1 MREKDMK
8 EFGRKVAELREKS
21 GKSQAELVEILGV
34 TQQTLSRYEKGER
47 QASLDF
53 VVNASKYFGVSA
65 DYLLGITEDPTTDPD
80 TKKLIATSGLSEK
93 SIKNLI
99 KPYQNKL
106 ETLEEEK
113 KNPEILSGAILFHC
127 ECQLAV
133 LNAILESRHFYRL
146 LAAIWQASSFREKM
160 ERWGKDTEIF
170 LTDDEN
176 QENKTDYETAYNA
189 ALLHVQR
196 IISWIIEEE
205 VTDNAQHHKTEE

>member
-1 MREKDMK
+1 MSFMDELSKRIVK
-8 EFGRKVAELREKS
+8 LREAN
-21 GKSQAELVEILGV
+21 GETQQELADAIGI
-34 TQQTLSRYEKGER
+34 TRQTLSRYEIAIR
-47 QASLDF
+47 TVD
-53 VVNASKYFGVSA
+53 VNILGALSQHFEVST
-65 DYLLGITEDPTTDPD
+65 DYLLGITEAPTTDPD
-80 TKKLIATSGLSEK
+80 IKKLIATSGLSEK
-93 SIKNLI
+93 SIENLI
-99 KPYQNKL
+99 RPYQHKL

-113 KNPEILSGAILFHC
+113 KNPEFLSGAILLHC

-160 ERWGKDTEIF
+160 EQWGKDAEIF

-176 QENKTDYETAYNA
+176 PENKTDYETAYNA

-205 VTDNAQHHKTEE
+205 VADKAQMEQKTTE